1 MRGDDA
7 TPLPPLSKGGL
18 GSEEDAESRNSIFPH
33 KIYYIRVLQSAKNM
47 IIVGELKKMNKLFRG
62 LWFFSAGLMLIMGI
76 FCIYN
81 PPIAFYTLL
90 GAVSWVILFNGIIS
104 VVKYIIDR
112 KKESSFWILVDGIV
126 SILFGAIV
134 LFEDIYAVTPLM
146 IMKSFCIWVIVK
158 GLIEIMIAIK
168 EYKEKEKRPY
178 AALIIGFL
186 NLVLGI
192 LFLTTAF
199 EKMYA
204 VTVVIGIYLLTSG
217 ITSASLWF
225 TVRKRIKEEDESLM
239 LMYCKSC
246 GFEFTEPSNTCPSC
260 GRSNIFEKSANY
272 YKTWMD
278 ENNKPIG
285 TVMFII
291 LFIAVHIAISLI
303 TYFIIP
309 WHSVY
314 FIFPTDSS
322 ENLYLLPFYLIAGF
336 LVGYIFNINIFNKQ
350 KIPYLK
356 MLGFFIVIAFGLL
369 FIPFIIMSST
379 ALLDSVKYKGTAVLY
394 IFETIAAFALGTVL
408 WGFVVRTIK
417 YVEKK

>member
-1 MRGDDA
+1 
-7 TPLPPLSKGGL
+7 
-18 GSEEDAESRNSIFPH
+18 
-33 KIYYIRVLQSAKNM
+33 M
-47 IIVGELKKMNKLFRG
+47 IIVGEFRKMNKLFRG
-62 LWFFSAGLMLIMGI
+62 LWFFSAGLLLIMGI

-90 GAVSWVILFNGIIS
+90 GAVSGVILFNGIIS

-112 KKESSFWILVDGIV
+112 EKESSFWILVDGIV
-126 SILFGAIV
+126 GILFGAIV
-134 LFEDIYAVTPLM
+134 LFEDILAVTPLT

-158 GLIEIMIAIK
+158 GLIEIMIAVK

-178 AALIIGFL
+178 VALIIGFL

-204 VTVVIGIYLLTSG
+204 VAVVIGVYLITSG
-217 ITSASLWF
+217 ITSSSLWF
-225 TVRKRIKEEDESLM
+225 TLRKRIKEEDESLM
-239 LMYCKSC
+239 LMYCKLC
-246 GFEFTEPSNTCPSC
+246 GFEFTVPSNACPYC

-272 YKTWMD
+272 YKVWMD
-278 ENNKPIG
+278 GNNKPIG

-291 LFIAVHIAISLI
+291 LFIVTHIIISII

-314 FIFPTDSS
+314 LIFPNDSA
-322 ENLYLLPFYLIAGF
+322 ENLYLLPFYLTAGF

-356 MLGFFIVIAFGLL
+356 MLGFFIVIAFGL
-369 FIPFIIMSST
+369 FFVPFIIMSST
-379 ALLDSVKYKGTAVLY
+379 ALLDSVKYKGIAVLY
-394 IFETIAAFALGTVL
+394 IFETIAAFALGIML
-408 WGFVVRTIK
+408 WGFVVKTIK
-417 YVEKK
+417 YVEKNLTRKKTLNKNTSN